1 MLSINGTPIT
11 KVAST
16 KFLGVHVDQHLS
28 WKEHINAI
36 SNKIA
41 KNVGILSRTSYLL
54 PTSIRLKL
62 YFSLVYP
69 YLTYCNMVW
78 ASTYPSRLQRL
89 VILQKRAVRTIAGV
103 PRGSHT
109 KPIFSSL
116 RLLNLEQIL
125 TLQTSIFMFRYEHK
139 LLPLCFQ
146 GYFHLASDIHTHYTR
161 GSNSYRS
168 ISARTN
174 TRLFSIKCVGPK
186 IWNMLPARLRLAPHL
201 RKFKKELHKYLID
214 GN

>member
-1 MLSINGTPIT
+1 MSLSEKKKPSVEYNWLSENCGLKVSNICLGTLTFGTAP
-11 KVAST
+11 K
-16 KFLGVHVDQHLS
+16 
-28 WKEHINAI
+28 
-36 SNKIA
+36 
-41 KNVGILSRTSYLL
+41 VGITRPTNRLSMFDTLCS
-54 PTSIRLKL
+54 
-62 YFSLVYP
+62 
-69 YLTYCNMVW
+69 
-78 ASTYPSRLQRL
+78 
-89 VILQKRAVRTIAGV
+89 V

-186 IWNMLPARLRLAPHL
+186 IWNMLPARIRLAPHL